1 MILSTLPDRRAAAA
15 PDAPAVTDDNIDLNN
30 TEFLAAVRR
39 AAASLRAAGV
49 STDDVVAIMLPDTA
63 ALVVSLFATWRLGAT
78 AAPINPSLTAK
89 EASNQMAEAGAKVLV
104 AAQRPAFD
112 APVQA
117 VISADELTATD
128 HAVLEAAQ
136 PGDDAL
142 ALIIHTSG
150 GTIKPNRVMLDHMNL
165 NAVCRLAIEAF
176 ALTDADHSLLIMPLF
191 HINGIVVGTLS
202 PLLAGGRATMAGRFS
217 PTSFFDRIER
227 SHATYFSADPT
238 MYTALSDLPAQIRP
252 NTSSVRFAI
261 SGAVRADVEQRTK
274 FEHRYG
280 IPIIDSHGLTDI
292 PARARS
298 TAHRRGMAHP

>member
-15 PDAPAVTDDNIDLNN
+15 PHAPAVTDDNIDLNN

-49 STDDVVAIMLPDTA
+49 STDDVVAIMLPDSA

-78 AAPINPSLTAK
+78 AAPINPSLTAP
-89 EASNQMAEAGAKVLV
+89 EASHQMAEAGAKVLV

-117 VISADELTATD
+117 VISADELTTAD
-128 HAVLEAAQ
+128 AAVLEAAW
-136 PGDDAL
+136 PSDDAP

-150 GTIKPNRVMLDHMNL
+150 STIGPNRVILDHMNL
-165 NAVCRLAIEAF
+165 DAMCRLAIEAF
-176 ALTDADHSLLIMPLF
+176 ALNNADHSLLILPLF
-191 HINGIVVGTLS
+191 HVNGIVVGTLS
-202 PLLAGGRATMAGRFS
+202 PLLAGGRATIAGRFS

-238 MYTALSDLPAQIRP
+238 MYTALSDLPAPIRP
-252 NTSSVRFAI
+252 NTSSVRFSI
-261 SGAVRADVEQRTK
+261 CGEVRANVEQRTT

-280 IPIIDSHGLTDI
+280 IPIIDSHGLTNI
-292 PARARS
+292 PGRTRS
-298 TAHRRGMAHP
+298 TANRRRPAYL